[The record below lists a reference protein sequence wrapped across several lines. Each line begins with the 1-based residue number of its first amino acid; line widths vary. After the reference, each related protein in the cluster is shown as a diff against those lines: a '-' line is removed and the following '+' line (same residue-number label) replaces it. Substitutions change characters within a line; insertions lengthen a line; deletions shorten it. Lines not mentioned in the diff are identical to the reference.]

1 MPEFNTGLAAGE
13 LSKHPSVIDSA
24 SNLDRTQGT
33 FAVKTE
39 SPLTRAP
46 SKILNKHTSAIP
58 PEAQY
63 IGRGSPYGNP
73 FVIGQHGDR
82 DMVCD
87 LYDRALAQDERRLVA
102 LDNLRGKDLVC
113 FCSPK
118 RCHGD
123 TLAMLAAIPLD
134 QRLDWARRVLSRPS
148 PVAPHTGSL
157 FDDEPEPALMN
168 PGGRKRHAP

>member
-1 MPEFNTGLAAGE
+1 MPEFNTGLSAE
-13 LSKHPSVIDSA
+13 EPSKHPSAIASA
-24 SNLDRTQGT
+24 SDMDRTHGT
-33 FAVKTE
+33 STVKTG

-46 SKILNKHTSAIP
+46 GKILNKHTSAIP

-73 FVIGQHGDR
+73 FVIGPDGDR

-87 LYDRALAQDERRLVA
+87 LYDQHLAQDERRLMA

-157 FDDEPEPALMN
+157 FDDAPEPELMN